1 MRSLNEKL
9 GDHDADRGDHEMRAE
24 EKRAERADGQKREK
38 EKDRRQQRT
47 VTFPLRWIAFAEA
60 RVKSHRALVGGIRL
74 RHRALL
80 IAAWSEIVIAVV
92 EMRDI
97 INTTVEIKRIIL
109 GAAFIVVAR
118 VIARMLRD
126 KTTGFVVTPST
137 LTRYDEVI
145 QIAGTISLPHQHAT
159 AAEPQRESGGGN
171 FGGAGASGN
180 Y

>member
-1 MRSLNEKL
+1 
-9 GDHDADRGDHEMRAE
+9 
-24 EKRAERADGQKREK
+24 
-38 EKDRRQQRT
+38 
-47 VTFPLRWIAFAEA
+47 
-60 RVKSHRALVGGIRL
+60 
-74 RHRALL
+74 
-80 IAAWSEIVIAVV
+80 
-92 EMRDI
+92 MRDLTSTSI
-97 INTTVEIKRIIL
+97 DIKRIVA
-109 GAAFIVVAR
+109 GAAFVIVAR